1 MTRPA
6 AVDDQLDN
14 QKGLSDVTQDRGPRP
29 NVLVFLTD
37 QQRWDSLGA
46 HGNPLDLTPN
56 LDRVAAAGTD
66 MTHAFTP
73 QPVCAPARSVLQTG
87 EYATRTGVYRN
98 DLALPPDTPTLARHF
113 GAAGYDT
120 AYIGKWHLA
129 NTRAAPVPPE
139 LRGGY
144 DHWLGADIVEFISDA
159 YDARLIDGDGNTVRM
174 PGYRSDAFV
183 DAAIRYLSHRDPDR
197 PFFLFLSLIEP
208 HHQNSRD
215 DYPAPTGYAERYAD
229 GWVPDDLAALGGSTA
244 QHLAGYWGM
253 VKRVDEGYGRLRDA
267 LRSLG
272 LLDETV
278 LAFTTDHGCHFK
290 TRNTEYKRSAHDASV
305 RIPLVLD
312 GPGFSGGGARDDLA
326 SLVDLPPTLLDAA
339 GLEVPARMQGRS
351 LLRRDGRADPGPDEV
366 FIQISESQ
374 VGRAIRTRRWKYAV
388 TAPDADGWDDAA
400 AEEYVED
407 LLYDL
412 AADPYELDNLIGRPE
427 HAEVAAELRERLLAR
442 MARAGEAVPVIRPAA
457 KTPV

>member
-1 MTRPA
+1 
-6 AVDDQLDN
+6 
-14 QKGLSDVTQDRGPRP
+14 VTRP

-37 QQRWDSLGA
+37 QQRWDSLGT

-73 QPVCAPARSVLQTG
+73 QPVCAPARAVLQTG
-87 EYATRTGVYRN
+87 RYATATGVYRN
-98 DLALPPDTPTLARHF
+98 NLALAPETPTLAKYF
-113 GAAGYDT
+113 AAAGYDT

-129 NTRAAPVPPE
+129 NTQTEPVPPE

-144 DHWLGADIVEFISDA
+144 RHWLAADVVEFLSDA
-159 YDARLIDGDGNTVRM
+159 YEARLIDGDGNLVRM
-174 PGYRSDAFV
+174 PGYRSDAYV
-183 DAAIRYLSHRDPDR
+183 DAVIRYLADRDPGR

-215 DYPAPTGYAERYAD
+215 DYPAPAGYAERYAQN
-229 GWVPDDLAALGGSTA
+229 GWVPGDLAALGGSSA
-244 QHLAGYWGM
+244 DHLPGYWGM
-253 VKRVDEGYGRLRDA
+253 VKRVDEGFGRLHDA

-272 LLDETV
+272 LLDDTV

-290 TRNTEYKRSAHDASV
+290 TRNGEYKRSAHDASI
-305 RIPLVLD
+305 RIPLILD
-312 GPGFSGGGARDDLA
+312 GPGFRSGGVRDDLA
-326 SLVDLPPTLLDAA
+326 SLVDVAPTLLDAA
-339 GLEVPARMQGRS
+339 GLPVPEHMHGRS
-351 LLRRDGRADPGPDEV
+351 LLRRSDPRPQEV
-366 FIQISESQ
+366 FVQISESQ

-400 AEEYVED
+400 AGEYVED

-412 AADPYELDNLIGRPE
+412 EADPHELDNLVGRPE
-427 HAEVAAELRERLLAR
+427 HAAVAAELRGRLLIRIAQ
-442 MARAGEAVPVIRPAA
+442 AGEAMPVIRPAA
-457 KTPV
+457 GVMAG